1 MHYIP
6 NIPYERKMSLS
17 KLHIYGIRPTRTE
30 LRIHATQGIQ
40 YTTANYRLNICKS
53 NMQIRT
59 NG

>member
-1 MHYIP
+1 MS
-6 NIPYERKMSLS
+6 EKMSLS
-17 KLHIYGIRPTRTE
+17 KPHIYGIRPTRTE